1 MSVFSPDIPSHCG
14 FLKREWLF
22 SCGVRWIPRPFEDTT
37 GTGTIWDAVFVCLLV
52 SLTVERQDTAEALQ
66 EIIFVD
72 LAFSA
77 AVPSHDAAHCLC
89 VQHEPCIHIYNI
101 LEQTWSREGFSRS
114 GLNNSGLEVWLK
126 ISREERSI
134 LARTLQTHSDLSAD
148 LVKGRFL
155 QKRY

>member
-1 MSVFSPDIPSHCG
+1 M
-14 FLKREWLF
+14 
-22 SCGVRWIPRPFEDTT
+22 
-37 GTGTIWDAVFVCLLV
+37 

-126 ISREERSI
+126 RAREARSI
-134 LARTLQTHSDLSAD
+134 PARSVDTHCDHKAGYHEQEY
-148 LVKGRFL
+148 KGRFL
-155 QKRY
+155 QKRS